1 MLVQSQADMDM
12 AWEADDGEQ
21 AVALAAKQRPDVMLM
36 DLRMP
41 VLDGV
46 EATRRITEEADAAGV
61 DKPKII
67 ALTTFNRDQAVVE
80 AVQAGASGYLLKSA
94 EPEFLLAAI
103 RTVYSGYSVIAP
115 GSVHELFQH
124 AARTVPVAG
133 PDLAVMDELSPRERD
148 VFLLAAKGLGN
159 AEMAQ
164 SLFVS
169 EATVKS
175 HLRSVLS
182 KLGLR
187 TRLQLVAFA
196 YEHGFS
202 GRHPDAKA
210 TAARKGRSP
219 SCNCRVLQSQGALH
233 GAALRLLSYIA
244 SKPNAKGNHDNT
256 ENQVQ
261 PVVRGVH
268 GHEVSAH
275 VRHGDEAVDP
285 QDEVDCAA
293 TDEVTARHPSSPR
306 EVQACCAEQQMDNIV
321 QDGYL
326 EDSKKHGARVM
337 SCEGHG
343 AVIAGDAR
351 DKSQDANSQENPAQN
366 QCCVVQRQP
375 HHVVVLRGV

>member
-1 MLVQSQADMDM
+1 MAETPITVALVDDQPLFRSGIRMLVESQSDMDM
-12 AWEADDGEQ
+12 AWEAGDGEQ

-94 EPEFLLAAI
+94 EPEFLLAA
-103 RTVYSGYSVIAP
+103 
-115 GSVHELFQH
+115 
-124 AARTVPVAG
+124 
-133 PDLAVMDELSPRERD
+133 
-148 VFLLAAKGLGN
+148 KGLGN

-196 YEHGFS
+196 YEH
-202 GRHPDAKA
+202 
-210 TAARKGRSP
+210 
-219 SCNCRVLQSQGALH
+219 
-233 GAALRLLSYIA
+233 RLL
-244 SKPNAKGNHDNT
+244 G
-256 ENQVQ
+256 
-261 PVVRGVH
+261 
-268 GHEVSAH
+268 
-275 VRHGDEAVDP
+275 
-285 QDEVDCAA
+285 
-293 TDEVTARHPSSPR
+293 
-306 EVQACCAEQQMDNIV
+306 
-321 QDGYL
+321 
-326 EDSKKHGARVM
+326 
-337 SCEGHG
+337 
-343 AVIAGDAR
+343 
-351 DKSQDANSQENPAQN
+351 
-366 QCCVVQRQP
+366 
-375 HHVVVLRGV
+375 